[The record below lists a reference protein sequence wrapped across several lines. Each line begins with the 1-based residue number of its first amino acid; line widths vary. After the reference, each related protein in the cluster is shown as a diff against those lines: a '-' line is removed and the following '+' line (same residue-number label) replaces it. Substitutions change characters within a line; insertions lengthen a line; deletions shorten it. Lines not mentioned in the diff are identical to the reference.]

1 MEKLAI
7 LDCGGQYT
15 KVIDRKVRELGVYT
29 DIFPMGV
36 AAEKLKDHGA
46 IIFSGGPAS
55 VWENGAPEYDDAIF
69 DLGIPMLGICY
80 GMQMIVDHFG
90 GKVAPNFKTEY
101 GQIDI
106 SVDPNCPIFAGL
118 DKTQKVLMS
127 HGDAVSVMPEG
138 FQLVAKTDD
147 VCAGVY
153 NEEKNIIGVQ
163 FHPEVDPTVN
173 GVKMLENFVRGVCK
187 FVEVYALE
195 DRIQTSI
202 DMIRRRVGEDGKVI
216 VLVSGGVDSA
226 VTAALLVKALRP
238 DQVYGIHID
247 HGMMRKNESDI
258 ICQNLADLGLTQMQ
272 RINAEDEFFNTPLEI
287 DGEKYAPLSE
297 TCEPEKKR
305 AIIGHM
311 FFVVTENA
319 ARALDLDFE
328 TAFLGQGTLRPDLIE
343 SGNPDVSGYAKKIK
357 THHNDVGV
365 IRKLR
370 DKGHVI
376 ETNWDWHK
384 DEVRQVARML
394 GLDESIASRQPFP
407 GPGLGVRILCTDGG
421 NSADPEKSAKLSE
434 YSEKISAISGSK
446 REMALAPIQSVGVQ
460 GDHRSYRSLAILA
473 DNGLDVD
480 WDLIRNNARE
490 IPNNLDFINRVAY
503 LINRKS
509 IGGELVSVRSRICH
523 ETSDLLR
530 EIDDIVT
537 NELMKPLPGA
547 KTSKI
552 AQCFA
557 VLVPISTDGK
567 RYSIA
572 IRAVVTSDFMT
583 AQSAIPGVDF
593 PKDALANI
601 LSRIQTHPVAEKI
614 DMIFYDVTGK
624 PPATVEWE

>member
-36 AAEKLKDHGA
+36 AAEKIKDYGA

-55 VWENGAPEYDDAIF
+55 VWENGAPTYDDAIF

-101 GQIDI
+101 GQIEI
-106 SVDPNCPIFAGL
+106 KVDPKCPLFTGL
-118 DKTQKVLMS
+118 DTIQKVLMS

-138 FQLVAKTDD
+138 FELVAETGG
-147 VCAGVY
+147 VCAGLY
-153 NEEKNIIGVQ
+153 NKEKKIIGVQ

-173 GVKMLENFVRGVCK
+173 GVKMLENFVRGICK

-202 DMIRRRVGEDGKVI
+202 DMIRRRVGENGKVI

-319 ARALDLDFE
+319 ARALNLDFE

-407 GPGLGVRILCTDGG
+407 GPGLGVRILCTDAG
-421 NSADPEKSAKLSE
+421 NHADPEKATKLEAYRAETS
-434 YSEKISAISGSK
+434 SK
-446 REMALAPIQSVGVQ
+446 REMALAPVQSVGVQ

-480 WDLIRNNARE
+480 WNSIRNDARE
-490 IPNNLDFINRVAY
+490 IPNHLDFINRVAY
-503 LINRKS
+503 LINRDS
-509 IGGELVSVRSRICH
+509 IGGELVSVRSRVCH
-523 ETSDLLR
+523 ETADLLR
-530 EIDDIVT
+530 EVDDIVT
-537 NELMKPLPGA
+537 SELMKPMPGA
-547 KTSKI
+547 KSSKI

-601 LSRIQTHPVAEKI
+601 LSRIASNPVAEKI